1 METEANANARFK
13 GRHILLAVSVA
24 LVWLVQLVPGW
35 GEYYARQLYPGIALC
50 LSSFS
55 DLFPF
60 AIGDLFIALSLVGL
74 VVYPFV
80 MRRVRPKT
88 WRRIAFCE
96 AEYLVWLY
104 VWFYV
109 AWGLN
114 YSQDDFYRR
123 TGIAP
128 VAYTSEAFLTFTRDY
143 VEKLNTSYT
152 EPSAEVN
159 CALVSQEAVR
169 GYRHISSYLEVHRP
183 LGDHPRVKTML
194 FTPLISK
201 VGVTGSMGPFF
212 CEFTVNGDVLPADY
226 PATYTHE
233 MAHQLGVTSE
243 AEANFYAYQVC
254 TRSLEKSIRFSGYYS
269 ILPHVLNNAY
279 RLMDKEDYQTLLSSI
294 RPEIIRMLQDKQAYW
309 EAKYSPLLGR
319 IQDWM
324 YDLYLKGNKIPGGR
338 KNYSEVIGLLMS
350 YEQSKSPV

>member
-1 METEANANARFK
+1 MKWERNANRRLR
-13 GRHILLAVSVA
+13 GRHVLLAVLLA
-24 LVWLVQLVPGW
+24 LVWLAQLVPGW

-60 AIGDLFIALSLVGL
+60 AIGDLFIALSLAGL
-74 VVYPFV
+74 VAYPFIG
-80 MRRVRPKT
+80 RRVKHKT
-88 WRRIAFCE
+88 WRRIVLCE
-96 AEYLVWLY
+96 VEYLVWLY
-104 VWFYV
+104 VWFYA

-128 VAYTSEAFLTFTRDY
+128 AAYTPEAFQAFTQNY
-143 VEKLNTSYT
+143 VEKLNASYT

-159 CALVSQEAVR
+159 RSLVCQEAVR

-183 LGDHPRVKTML
+183 WGDHPQVKTML
-194 FTPLISK
+194 FTPLISM

-226 PATYTHE
+226 PATYAHE
-233 MAHQLGVTSE
+233 MAHQLGITNE

-254 TRSLEKSIRFSGYYS
+254 TRSSEQGIRFSGYYS

-279 RLMDKEDYQTLLSSI
+279 RLMDKEDYQTLLSSV
-294 RPEIIRMLQDKQAYW
+294 RPEIIRLLQDKQAYW
-309 EAKYSPLLGR
+309 EAKYSPLLGS

-324 YDLYLKGNKIPGGR
+324 YDWYLKGNKIPGGR

-350 YEQSKSPV
+350 YEQSKSAV